1 MKSKIIFAV
10 MVLFIVA
17 SISFASAA
25 DNQTE
30 ITAADSTDEVLNVP
44 DTGNLTE
51 LKGEIEN
58 NPQNYTLTKNYSY
71 DPIADDGFDKIT
83 IDKDNYVLDGQGRTI
98 DAKGSVKFFEIT
110 AENVTLKNII
120 FKNGAANNGSVT
132 FLKAGTLD
140 NCSMINCS
148 SVGGMPGAWF
158 TDGGAA

>member
-10 MVLFIVA
+10 MLLFIVA

-25 DNQTE
+25 DNQTD

-58 NPQNYTLTKNYSY
+58 NPQNYTLTKEYSY
-71 DPIADDGFDKIT
+71 DPTADVGFDKIT
-83 IDKDNYVLDGQGRTI
+83 IDKGNYVLDGQGHTI
-98 DAKGSVKFFEIT
+98 DAKGSMKFFEIT

-120 FKNGAANNGSVT
+120 FKNGAANIG
-132 FLKAGTLD
+132 
-140 NCSMINCS
+140 
-148 SVGGMPGAWF
+148 
-158 TDGGAA
+158 